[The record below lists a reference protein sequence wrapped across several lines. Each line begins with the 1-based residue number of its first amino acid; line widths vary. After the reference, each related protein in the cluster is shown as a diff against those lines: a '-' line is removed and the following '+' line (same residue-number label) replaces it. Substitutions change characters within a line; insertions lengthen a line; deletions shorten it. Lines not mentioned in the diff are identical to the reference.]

1 MQNAIQ
7 WEIEKRIWLIDR
19 LFSHRS
25 SCQTLPVD
33 GTSAVYIRTGCHI
46 SLLGAI
52 AGATLYAR
60 SKTLPAASHARHLQC
75 LPSAAQWLHVLRG
88 EIPRTRCERK
98 VILKPGSFLWFVS
111 LSASYGRLA
120 ELLQF
125 EVPTGWLFG
134 WSHVQAGKSSNNVHS
149 VRSPPRLIGTRHR
162 HLQLSELIMHTLYI
176 FIYIEF
182 LATLINS
189 ILCTSSLALTLL
201 QWFIV
206 ASSGQTFQ
214 VQPRQSS

>member
-7 WEIEKRIWLIDR
+7 WEIEKRNWLIDR

-88 EIPRTRCERK
+88 EFPRTRTIVKEKWYLNPVLFSDSFRFQHLMAGWLNYYN
-98 VILKPGSFLWFVS
+98 LKCQPVDYSDGPMSKRVRVLTTFT
-111 LSASYGRLA
+111 
-120 ELLQF
+120 QF
-125 EVPTGWLFG
+125 EVPQG
-134 WSHVQAGKSSNNVHS
+134 
-149 VRSPPRLIGTRHR
+149 
-162 HLQLSELIMHTLYI
+162 
-176 FIYIEF
+176 
-182 LATLINS
+182 
-189 ILCTSSLALTLL
+189 
-201 QWFIV
+201 
-206 ASSGQTFQ
+206 
-214 VQPRQSS
+214 